1 MIKSDHLC
9 CFERVGQNLE
19 YCKEKYTRKYDKNI
33 KGFYP
38 RYKKRWI
45 LSQKQIEK
53 ETMEEMTLGH

>member
-1 MIKSDHLC
+1 MLFMIKSDHLC

-45 LSQKQIEK
+45 LSQK
-53 ETMEEMTLGH
+53 

>member
-1 MIKSDHLC
+1 MLFRK
-9 CFERVGQNLE
+9 GWTNLE
-19 YCKEKYTRKYDKNI
+19 YCKEKYKRKYDKNI

-53 ETMEEMTLGH
+53 KTMEEMTLGH